1 MTTAPS
7 EPAATPIR
15 DLGYRGWQGA
25 MIPDAMRWWVIAA
38 TGVRMAWR
46 MMWLR
51 RLLFFAWMPAAIFGT
66 PFFLY
71 EQALQER
78 AWMREAVG
86 VIRTLAGEEIARQFQ
101 EDPAGT
107 RHLVWSWLI
116 KNFFQWPQA
125 YLMIVLVGLVAP
137 PLIARDMR
145 SRAFLLY
152 FSRPL
157 TRGEYILGKAAT
169 VWTYLLLIT
178 AAPSLTLYVFGVLLS
193 PELSVVGDTWDIPL
207 RILAAT
213 LVVLIPPTAVALV
226 FSSLTNDSRFASFGW
241 FAIWVLGEV
250 TWTMVYLSTFNPS
263 TQTGHDWKFVSL
275 IRMLRDVESWI
286 FGLERGIVDVLPS
299 LAALTVITVGSL
311 IVLFRRVAAPM
322 QI

>member
-38 TGVRMAWR
+38 TGVRMAWK

-51 RLLFFAWMPAAIFGT
+51 RLLFFAWMPAAIFGI

-71 EQALQER
+71 EQALQEPG
-78 AWMREAVG
+78 WSREAISAV
-86 VIRTLAGEEIARQFQ
+86 RTFAGEEIAAQFQ
-101 EDPAGT
+101 GDPAGS

-116 KNFFQWPQA
+116 KNFFQTPQA

-178 AAPSLTLYVFGVLLS
+178 AAPSLTLYLFGVLLS
-193 PELSVVGDTWDIPL
+193 PELSVIGDTWDIPL

-213 LVVLIPPTAVALV
+213 VVVLVPPTAVALV
-226 FSSLTNDSRFASFGW
+226 FSSLTNDSRYAAFAW
-241 FAIWVLGEV
+241 FAIWVLGHV
-250 TWTMVYLSTFNPS
+250 TWWMVWGMTYNPS
-263 TQTGHDWKFVSL
+263 TQTGHDWKLVSL
-275 IRMLRDVESWI
+275 IHMLRDVESWI
-286 FGLERGIVDVLPS
+286 FGLEQGITDVLPS
-299 LAALTVITVGSL
+299 LIGLTVITVVSL
-311 IVLFRRVAAPM
+311 VILFRRVAAPM